1 MKRSILFLAM
11 LALTLPSCTG
21 VPPVSGTI
29 VTEQGEVTVLPDG
42 RIEIVIE
49 PASSK

>member
-1 MKRSILFLAM
+1 MKRSILLLVLVAALA
-11 LALTLPSCTG
+11 SCTG

-29 VTEQGEVTVLPDG
+29 ITDQGEVTVLPGG

-49 PASSK
+49 PASGK